1 MTATEPPV
9 PPALRCRRLTRRV
22 SDRFVVEL
30 EDWTISAGAITV
42 LLGPTG
48 SGKSTALELLAG
60 TLPADAGELLEEAA
74 PSSLPDS
81 LERRR
86 RRAWLPQRPR
96 LIRGTVRD
104 NVALPLRLRGE
115 ESAERVSQQ
124 LELWQLTEL
133 ADRRVERLS
142 GGERQLT
149 ALARITMAAPELL
162 LLDEPT
168 VGLDPERVASVERLM
183 RLAADRGTTI
193 VWSTHHLH
201 QARRIGEQ
209 VAFLFGGR
217 LRETGVLVERFAEP
231 RDAEFRRFLVGE
243 LPC

>member
-1 MTATEPPV
+1 MSGNESL
-9 PPALRCRRLTRRV
+9 PAALHCRELSRRV
-22 SDRFVVEL
+22 SDRFRVEL
-30 EDWTISAGAITV
+30 IDWTIKAGAITV

-60 TLPADAGELLEEAA
+60 TLPIDSGELLEGSAA
-74 PSSLPDS
+74 ERRVET

-104 NVALPLRLRGE
+104 NVALPLRLRGDL
-115 ESAERVSQQ
+115 SADSVARH
-124 LELWQLTEL
+124 LALWQLDEL
-133 ADRRVERLS
+133 ADRPVERLS
-142 GGERQLT
+142 GGERQLA
-149 ALARITMAAPELL
+149 ALARVTIVPTELL

-168 VGLDPERVASVERLM
+168 VGLDPERVALVERRM
-183 RLAADRGTTI
+183 RSAAERGTTI

-201 QARRIGEQ
+201 QARRVGDQ

-217 LRETGVLVERFAEP
+217 LRETGPLAERF
-231 RDAEFRRFLVGE
+231 DAPSDVEFRRFLQGE